1 MRKFTYL
8 LVLMKKNLFSVP
20 MPLLVSIPLLLSMLF
35 FSTPVTAQSLSGTY
49 TNGTDSLVFKGDQV
63 MFRISGF
70 GGLSS
75 TQTGIGTY
83 EREGDFLLV
92 HTTAYP
98 GAKATFQESNGSRKD
113 TCVVKVTGVNGYPIP
128 GILVEPDKVSRK
140 EPGGQVTGSNGTIY
154 LPNTGKLRTIT
165 VFGMGYNKI
174 TIDYRPGYDYLV
186 RLTDY
191 EVIEDE
197 TVVFEFNEIDDETL
211 SVTLLTAEFNLNKR
225 RDSELK
231 KLEKKARKNNLI
243 DKRFKKEHEPYVR
256 QTHTGG

>member
-1 MRKFTYL
+1 
-8 LVLMKKNLFSVP
+8 

-75 TQTGIGTY
+75 TQTGTGTY